1 MCNRVVGM
9 AALRMVDVEP
19 TANSNL
25 IEVSDEMQWAA
36 VDLL

>member
-1 MCNRVVGM
+1 M